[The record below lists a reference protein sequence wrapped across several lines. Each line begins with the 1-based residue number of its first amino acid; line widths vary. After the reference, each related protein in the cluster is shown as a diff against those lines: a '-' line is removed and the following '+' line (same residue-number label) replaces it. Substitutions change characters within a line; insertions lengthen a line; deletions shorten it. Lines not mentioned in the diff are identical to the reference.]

1 MTEEAFAGLL
11 ADAKN
16 YLDITWED
24 AETDRKLAGILRRGM
39 DRLDKY
45 AGAALDYETEG
56 QPRALLFDYAR
67 YARANALDEF
77 EANYLSDILALHLD
91 CRVKEAEARAEAETA
106 R

>member
-24 AETDRKLAGILRRGM
+24 GETDRKLAGILRRGM
-39 DRLDKY
+39 ERLDKY
-45 AGAALDYETEG
+45 AGAVLDYEAEG
-56 QPRALLFDYAR
+56 QPRELLFDYAR
-67 YARANALDEF
+67 YARASALDEF
-77 EANYLSDILALHLD
+77 ETNYLHDILALHLD
-91 CRVKEAEARAEAETA
+91 NRVREAESHAEAKAA